1 LRCAR
6 VHAGPSRLKEEFA
19 LHGALVIGVL
29 FASTAL
35 SVGASQYA
43 FGLFIE
49 PLEQQFAWTRTEISA
64 SLSFAAVTG
73 LASPFIGRAMDRY
86 GVRPILVLSLVIGG
100 IAFGLRPFMTELWH
114 WYALSFLQFI
124 AFAGTTVL
132 PTGKLVANWYPHA
145 RGRVMGITA
154 TGNNFGGLVIPPAIV
169 AVLAVATW
177 REGYLALA
185 AISFAIA
192 ALAYFVVHER
202 PLHGRLDSSF
212 NEPTDRR
219 LTKDASHAS
228 RTPHATDVITP
239 KRALRTRAFYSVL
252 IAFMLGSFTYSII
265 LPHVFAHLMTAGIN
279 RQAASFALG
288 TFAIGGIFG
297 KLIFGYLAERAGAR
311 KATIAN
317 LCGQSAFACLLAL
330 ADTTQALVLL
340 TPLFGVFLGGFG
352 LLMPLLVQ
360 ETFGLRYFGS
370 IMGLANSGVVVSWG
384 LGPLIAGLSYDITG
398 AYDTSFLLAAT
409 CFLVGACVLLLSPLP
424 NVLATSQPS
433 H

>member
-1 LRCAR
+1 M
-6 VHAGPSRLKEEFA
+6 
-19 LHGALVIGVL
+19 HGALVIGVL

-86 GVRPILVLSLVIGG
+86 GVRLILVLSLVVGG

-132 PTGKLVANWYPHA
+132 PAGKLVANWYPHA

-154 TGNNFGGLVIPPAIV
+154 TGNNFGGLLIPPAIV
-169 AVLAVATW
+169 AVLALATW
-177 REGYLALA
+177 REGYVALA
-185 AISFAIA
+185 AISFTIA
-192 ALAYFVVHER
+192 AFAYFVVRER
-202 PLHGRLDSSF
+202 PLHSGLDRPCGGS
-212 NEPTDRR
+212 TTQH
-219 LTKDASHAS
+219 LTEQVGPASNTLRPA
-228 RTPHATDVITP
+228 AVITP
-239 KRALRTRAFYSVL
+239 RQALRTRAFYCVL
-252 IAFMLGSFTYSII
+252 ITFMLGSFTYSII
-265 LPHVFAHLMTAGIN
+265 LPHVFAHLVTSGMD

-311 KATIAN
+311 KAAIAN
-317 LCGQSAFACLLAL
+317 LCGQSMFAFLLAC

-340 TPLFGVFLGGFG
+340 TPVFGVFLGGFG
-352 LLMPLLVQ
+352 SLMPLLVQ

-384 LGPLIAGLSYDITG
+384 LGPLVAGLSYDMTG
-398 AYDTSFLLAAT
+398 GYSTAFLLAAA
-409 CFLVGACVLLLSPLP
+409 CFLIGVCVLLLSPLP
-424 NVLATSQPS
+424 NVLAASQRS